1 MCSDFAPADI
11 IEMAPMC
18 KESVTPLGPD
28 LLDPISARRRS
39 DSNRGFSLIE
49 LCVVLAILM
58 TVGGMMF
65 ISTRHAVQNIRL
77 TQSAT
82 SYANLLQRAQ
92 IQAVQDDTYY
102 TVLTDTTSTSSPSAY
117 VDLAG
122 SQAYAA
128 PDPMMMFLQ
137 DVSPKPFSQGPGLAD
152 LESKFLPA
160 AGVATVAT
168 TAAGP
173 TFGPRGLPC
182 KPSTPSGGTC
192 PYLDASTGI
201 PTSYITFLQNSRNT
215 KWEAVTVTPAG
226 RIGIWSYEGTYW
238 SPLN

>member
-1 MCSDFAPADI
+1 MSPFRGAPRND
-11 IEMAPMC
+11 
-18 KESVTPLGPD
+18 
-28 LLDPISARRRS
+28 
-39 DSNRGFSLIE
+39 RGVSLIE

-58 TVGGMMF
+58 VVGGMVF
-65 ISTRHAVQNIRL
+65 ISAVHSVRTIRL

-102 TVLTDTTSTSSPSAY
+102 TVRTDTSNANSPIAY

-122 SQAYAA
+122 SQTYSA
-128 PDPMMMFLQ
+128 PDSMMTFLQ
-137 DVSPKPFSQGPGLAD
+137 EVTPQPFSQGPGLVD

-160 AGVATVAT
+160 AGVATVFT

-182 KPSTPSGGTC
+182 KPTAPAGGTC
-192 PYLDASTGI
+192 PYLDSSTGI
-201 PTSYITFLQNSRNT
+201 PTSYITFLQNTQST

-226 RIGIWSYEGTYW
+226 RIGIWSYEGTSW
-238 SPLN
+238 TPLN